1 MQDWTP
7 REIGNF
13 RKDHNLT
20 RKALGELLGVS
31 VTCVYQ
37 WERGL
42 RKPSRTTNILLSRI
56 ADEMNVSTQRKGVRE
71 HGKGNL

>member
-1 MQDWTP
+1 MQAWTP
-7 REIGNF
+7 KEIEKF
-13 RKDHNLT
+13 RKARRLT
-20 RKALGELLGVS
+20 RRALGEMLGVT

-42 RKPSRTTNILLSRI
+42 RTPNKTTKILLSRI
-56 ADEMNVSTQRKGVRE
+56 ADELNGEERKVS